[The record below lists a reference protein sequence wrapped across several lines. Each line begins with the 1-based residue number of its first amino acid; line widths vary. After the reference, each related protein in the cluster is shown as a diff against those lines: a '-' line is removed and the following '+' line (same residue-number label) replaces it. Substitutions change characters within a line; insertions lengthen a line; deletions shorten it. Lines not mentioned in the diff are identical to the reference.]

1 MECSEAVARRL
12 LDLYRA
18 IDPYGHRDDVDE
30 DENEFA
36 IEQVMGD
43 CSPLLDGIEGMLEEL
58 A

>member
-18 IDPYGHRDDVDE
+18 IDPYGYRDDVDE
-30 DENEFA
+30 DGFA
-36 IEQVMGD
+36 IEQVMRD
-43 CSPLLDGIEGMLEEL
+43 CSPLLDGIEGMIIEGGL